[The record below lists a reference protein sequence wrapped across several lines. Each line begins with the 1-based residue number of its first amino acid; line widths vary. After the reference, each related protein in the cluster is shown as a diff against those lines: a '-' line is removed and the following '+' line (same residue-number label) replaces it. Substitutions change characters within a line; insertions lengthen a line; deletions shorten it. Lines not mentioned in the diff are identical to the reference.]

1 MTATPQ
7 LWDLT
12 TEGRLGKAIYY
23 GVLSVSCETSEA
35 YSRLFFMWF
44 ETGWSLDQNIFE
56 KMEYIEK
63 STDKYFWNW
72 FKLVFIQSLSN

>member
-1 MTATPQ
+1 MTPQ

-23 GVLSVSCETSEA
+23 SVLSVSCETSEA
-35 YSRLFFMWF
+35 YSRLFFMYLGF
-44 ETGWSLDQNIFE
+44 ETGWSLDPKIFE

-63 STDKYFWNW
+63 STDKYF
-72 FKLVFIQSLSN
+72 